1 MAYKDHLNN
10 TYKTFGDM
18 CLKYGIGRSTVTARL
33 KRGWSLEKA
42 LTTPLKKQASNAK
55 KVKDCLGNSFDS
67 ISDMCRAYLIDKD
80 TYHKRIKRGY
90 TVEEALTTPEDKNK

>member
-1 MAYKDHLNN
+1 
-10 TYKTFGDM
+10 M
-18 CLKYGIGRSTVTARL
+18 CLKYGISAHIFQNRISKGWCL
-33 KRGWSLEKA
+33 KDA
-42 LTTPLKKQASNAK
+42 LLTPIRIRKENDVQ
-55 KVKDCLGNSFDS
+55 DHLGNSFDS